1 MVEPVSNQ
9 DIDQLLK
16 QKKQLIMKKKQ
27 EEEEIK
33 AKIEQESLNKQ
44 MKNVNLSS
52 SLLEEEKK
60 GSDDIDLIIGDTSAL
75 KRFESTSSST
85 EERKELGIRQI
96 S

>member
-1 MVEPVSNQ
+1 MRLETR
-9 DIDQLLK
+9 
-16 QKKQLIMKKKQ
+16 
-27 EEEEIK
+27 EEDAER
-33 AKIEQESLNKQ
+33 
-44 MKNVNLSS
+44 
-52 SLLEEEKK
+52 EEEKK